1 LRDAARSGRPDG
13 PRVAVIVDDIAVRRL
28 LTRHLESAGYGVI
41 AVPECDNGLR
51 AVQEHQPDLLLVDLS
66 SAVECHELCRCLRA
80 DPRTASVPIV
90 AITADPS
97 IDVLVTT
104 LDAGADDFLARPF
117 SPVELLARIRRLLR
131 NREVTLRMEQAREV
145 VKALVNAVA
154 AKDDR
159 LRIHSQNMEAH
170 TVRLGQ
176 LVGLAGDELDAVAY
190 GALLHDIGK
199 IAVPQ
204 EFLDRPGPLDR
215 TEMELMRQHPQYGSV
230 ICAPLSLSS
239 VVGPIIHHHHEW
251 WDGTGYPDRLS
262 GAHIPLGSRIVA
274 IADAYDA
281 IVSGRPYRAKRTTDE
296 AIDEL
301 RRCAGTQFDPELV
314 PMFVDVVDRST
325 RPGAVDVP
333 LLAAVEHPMPVAT
346 DALAKSFTV
355 A

>member
-1 LRDAARSGRPDG
+1 LGRPVG

-66 SAVECHELCRCLRA
+66 SAFECHELCRLLRQ
-80 DPRTASVPIV
+80 DSRTASLPIV
-90 AITADPS
+90 AITANPS

-131 NREVTLRMEQAREV
+131 NRQVALRMEQAQAIV
-145 VKALVNAVA
+145 AALVNTVA
-154 AKDDR
+154 AKDQKLRTHSENMAHRAAR
-159 LRIHSQNMEAH
+159 LA
-170 TVRLGQ
+170 TLA
-176 LVGLAGDELDAVAY
+176 GLAGDELDAVAY

-204 EFLDRPGPLDR
+204 EFLDRPGPLDPV
-215 TEMELMRQHPQYGSV
+215 EMELMRQHPVYGSS
-230 ICAPLSLSS
+230 ICDPLRLSS
-239 VVGPIIHHHHEW
+239 AVGPIIRHHHEW
-251 WDGTGYPDRLS
+251 WDGSGYPTGLR
-262 GAHIPLGSRIVA
+262 GERIPVGSRIVA

-281 IVSGRPYRAKRTTDE
+281 IVSGRPYRPARSLDE

-301 RRCAGTQFDPELV
+301 RRCAGTQFDPLLV
-314 PMFVDVVDRST
+314 PMFVDVVEQVDR
-325 RPGAVDVP
+325 GAVPRIDVP
-333 LLAAVEHPMPVAT
+333 IIAVVEHALPVVREG
-346 DALAKSFTV
+346 LAGSMGI